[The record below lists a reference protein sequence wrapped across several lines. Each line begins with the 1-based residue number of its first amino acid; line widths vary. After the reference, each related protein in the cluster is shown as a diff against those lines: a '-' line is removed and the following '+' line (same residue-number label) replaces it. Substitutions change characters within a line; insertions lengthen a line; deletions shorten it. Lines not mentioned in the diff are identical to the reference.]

1 MVKVVTDSTVYLEP
15 GVAEELEIGIVPLNI
30 HFGDEILRDG
40 IDITAAEFFRR
51 LDRGLEMPTSTP
63 PLRSAF
69 EEVYS
74 ELGKTTDEIISIHIS
89 GKLSQTC
96 AVANAA
102 ATPILGRCN
111 IVVVDSLTTS
121 LGLGILATAAAKA
134 AAQGKTLDEI
144 VRLLRGMIPH
154 IYVVFF
160 VETLDYLERGGYI
173 GRAQAILG
181 SMLGIKPLLI
191 IEEGE
196 IVPLEKVRTR
206 SRAIDKLF
214 EFVAEFSHI
223 EQMAILQKSPV
234 ATEETLLLIE
244 RLEMVLPDIEFPIIT
259 YGPVLATHVGSNT
272 MGVIVYEGMV

>member
-1 MVKVVTDSTVYLEP
+1 MVKVVTDSTAYLEP
-15 GVAEELEIGIVPLNI
+15 GVAEELGISVVPLNI

-40 IDITAAEFFRR
+40 IDITVAEFFRR
-51 LDRGLEMPTSTP
+51 LDRGLEMPTSSP
-63 PLRSAF
+63 PSRSTF

-74 ELGKTTDEIISIHIS
+74 ELGKTTDEIISIHVS
-89 GKLSQTC
+89 SKLSQTC

-134 AAQGKTLDEI
+134 AAQGKHLDEI
-144 VRLLRGMIPH
+144 VRLLRGIIPH

-173 GRAQAILG
+173 GRAQSILG

-206 SRAIDKLF
+206 SRAVDKLF
-214 EFVAEFSHI
+214 EFLVEFSHI

-244 RLEMVLPDIEFPIIT
+244 RLEMVLSDIEFPIIT
-259 YGPVLATHVGSNT
+259 YGPVLATHVGPNT

>member
-1 MVKVVTDSTVYLEP
+1 MVRVVTDSTIYLEP
-15 GVAEELEIGIVPLNI
+15 GVAEELGIRIVPLNI
-30 HFGDEILRDG
+30 HFGDEVLREG

-51 LDRGLEMPTSTP
+51 LDRSPEMPTSSP
-63 PLRSAF
+63 PSRSAF
-69 EEVYS
+69 ENVYR
-74 ELGKTTDEIISIHIS
+74 ELCKTTDEIISIHIS

-102 ATPILGRCN
+102 AAPFLGRCN

-121 LGLGILATAAAKA
+121 LGLGILAIAAAKA
-134 AAQGKTLDEI
+134 ATQGLTLGEI

-191 IEEGE
+191 IEDGE

-214 EFVAEFSHI
+214 EFVVEFPHI
-223 EQMAILQKSPV
+223 EQMAILQKNPV
-234 ATEETLLLIE
+234 ANEETLLLIE
-244 RLEMVLPDIEFPIIT
+244 RLEMVLPEMEFPVIT
-259 YGPVLATHVGSNT
+259 YGPVLATHVGPNT
-272 MGVIVYEGMV
+272 MGVIVYEGMM

>member
-1 MVKVVTDSTVYLEP
+1 MVKIVTDSTAYLEP
-15 GVAEELEIGIVPLNI
+15 GVAEELEISVVPLNI

-40 IDITAAEFFRR
+40 VDITAAEFFRR
-51 LDRGLEMPTSTP
+51 LDRSPEMPTSSP
-63 PLRSAF
+63 PSRSTF
-69 EEVYS
+69 EKLYS
-74 ELGKTTDEIISIHIS
+74 KLSKTTDEIVSIHIS
-89 GKLSQTC
+89 DKLSQTC
-96 AVANAA
+96 AMANAA
-102 ATPILGRCN
+102 AAPFLGRCD
-111 IVVVDSLTTS
+111 IAVVDSLTTS

-154 IYVVFF
+154 IYVVFL
-160 VETLDYLERGGYI
+160 VETLDYLEREGRI

-191 IEEGE
+191 MEDGE

-214 EFVAEFSHI
+214 EFVVEFPRI

-244 RLEMVLPDIEFPIIT
+244 RLELVLPEIEFPIIS
-259 YGPVLATHVGSNT
+259 YGPVLATHVGPNT
-272 MGVIVYEGMV
+272 MGIIVYEGMV

>member
-1 MVKVVTDSTVYLEP
+1 MVKVVTDSTAYLEP
-15 GVAEELEIGIVPLNI
+15 GVAAELGITIVPLNI

-51 LDRGLEMPTSTP
+51 LDRGPEIPTSSP
-63 PLRSAF
+63 PSRSTF
-69 EEVYS
+69 EKVYS
-74 ELGKTTDEIISIHIS
+74 ELSRTTDEIISIHVS

-96 AVANAA
+96 AVANAVA
-102 ATPILGRCN
+102 APFLGRCS
-111 IVVVDSLTTS
+111 IAVVDSLTTS

-134 AAQGKTLDEI
+134 AAQGRSLDEI
-144 VRLLRGMIPH
+144 VRLLRGVIPH
-154 IYVVFF
+154 IYIVFF
-160 VETLDYLERGGYI
+160 VETLDYLEREGYI

-191 IEEGE
+191 IEDGE

-206 SRAIDKLF
+206 LKAIDKLF
-214 EFVAEFSHI
+214 EFVVEFPHI
-223 EQMAILQKSPV
+223 ERMAILQKSPV

-244 RLEMVLPDIEFPIIT
+244 RLEMVLPEMEFPIIT
-259 YGPVLATHVGSNT
+259 YGPVLATHVGPHT

>member
-1 MVKVVTDSTVYLEP
+1 MVKIVTDSTAYLEP
-15 GVAEELEIGIVPLNI
+15 GVAEELEISVVPLNI

-40 IDITAAEFFRR
+40 VDITAAEFFRR
-51 LDRGLEMPTSTP
+51 LDRSPEMPTSSP
-63 PLRSAF
+63 PSRSTF
-69 EEVYS
+69 EKLYS
-74 ELGKTTDEIISIHIS
+74 KLSKTTGEIVSIHIS
-89 GKLSQTC
+89 DKLSQTW

-102 ATPILGRCN
+102 AAPFLGRCD
-111 IVVVDSLTTS
+111 IAVVDSLTTS

-134 AAQGKTLDEI
+134 AAQGETLDEI

-154 IYVVFF
+154 VYVVFL
-160 VETLDYLERGGYI
+160 VETLDYLERGGRI

-191 IEEGE
+191 MEEGE

-214 EFVAEFSHI
+214 DFVVEFPRI

-244 RLEMVLPDIEFPIIT
+244 RLELVLPEMEFPIIS
-259 YGPVLATHVGSNT
+259 YGPVLATHVGPNT
-272 MGVIVYEGMV
+272 MGVTVYEGML

>member
-1 MVKVVTDSTVYLEP
+1 MVKVVTDSTAYLEP
-15 GVAEELEIGIVPLNI
+15 RVAEELGISIVPLNI

-40 IDITAAEFFRR
+40 IDITTAEFFRR
-51 LDRGLEMPTSTP
+51 LDRSPEMPTSSP
-63 PLRSAF
+63 PSRSVF
-69 EEVYS
+69 EKVYN
-74 ELGKTTDEIISIHIS
+74 ELSKTTDEIFSIHIS

-102 ATPILGRCN
+102 AAPFLGRCS
-111 IVVVDSLTTS
+111 IAVVDSLTTS

-134 AAQGKTLDEI
+134 AAQGRSLDEI

-154 IYVVFF
+154 IYVVFL
-160 VETLDYLERGGYI
+160 VETLGYLERG

-191 IEEGE
+191 MEDGE

-214 EFVAEFSHI
+214 EFVVEFPHI

-244 RLEMVLPDIEFPIIT
+244 RLEMVLPEMEFPIIT
-259 YGPVLATHVGSNT
+259 YGPVLATHVGPNT
-272 MGVIVYEGMV
+272 MGVIVYEGMM

>member
-1 MVKVVTDSTVYLEP
+1 MVKVVTDSTAHLEP
-15 GVAEELEIGIVPLNI
+15 GVAEELGINIVPLNI

-51 LDRGLEMPTSTP
+51 LDRGLEMPTSSP
-63 PLRSAF
+63 PSRSIF
-69 EEVYS
+69 ERVYN
-74 ELGKTTDEIISIHIS
+74 ELSKSTGEIISIHIS

-102 ATPILGRCN
+102 AAPFLGRCD
-111 IVVVDSLTTS
+111 IAVVDSLTTS
-121 LGLGILATAAAKA
+121 LGLGILTTAAAKA
-134 AAQGKTLDEI
+134 AAQGSSLDDI
-144 VRLLRGMIPH
+144 VRLLRGMISH

-160 VETLDYLERGGYI
+160 VETLDYLEREGYI

-191 IEEGE
+191 IEDGE

-214 EFVAEFSHI
+214 EFVVEFSHI

-244 RLEMVLPDIEFPIIT
+244 RLEMVLPEMEFPIIT
-259 YGPVLATHVGSNT
+259 YGPVLATHVGSST